1 MRLRVLTPE
10 NTLVDEDITEVYA
23 PGAAGE
29 LGVLPD
35 HITFLGALDIGEVRY
50 RSGKATGALLMSG
63 GVLEVLD
70 DQITILADA
79 AVRPGA
85 VDLATA
91 QKDLA
96 AADTTLEAKATD
108 PASPAYDAA
117 RTARRWAQARLEWQN
132 KPAAR

>member
-10 NTLVDEDITEVYA
+10 NTLVDEDIAEVYA

-50 RSGKATGALLMSG
+50 RSGKTAGALLMAG
-63 GVLEVLD
+63 GVLEVLGD
-70 DQITILADA
+70 DVTILADA

-85 VDLATA
+85 VDLAAA

-96 AADTTLEAKATD
+96 AAETALATHD
-108 PASPAYDAA
+108 PRTPAHDAA
-117 RTARRWAQARLEWQN
+117 QVARRWAEARIAWQQR
-132 KPAAR
+132 PAPR